1 MKTRNKI
8 LLFILSTVLI
18 LNIIIVN
25 FVIAKADATME
36 VTLNCNEVASAGSKV
51 TCTVYVESKNND
63 GYNGLQADFDLASG
77 LTMDYTSIKGNAF
90 FNYKCG
96 TDNICFI
103 NTDQNY
109 IKEKKDIC
117 SFEVNISSNVSE
129 KEYKIG
135 LKDIQV
141 TAESV
146 RGGYTVGNVST
157 TVRIISSN
165 DKLSSLSISG
175 GSINFDPNVSVY
187 NTTINSSSATISAT
201 AADSNSVVTGTGNV
215 SLNYGN
221 NTFNITVRSE
231 AGTTRTYTIN
241 VNRPDSRST
250 NNNLSSLSVDIGNI
264 SFNKNT
270 TSYNLTTKKSSVNI
284 SATKEDS
291 KATITGDI
299 GNKSLSVGTNTFRI
313 NVVAENGSTKTYTI
327 TIVRQSDESKPT
339 NPTIPTTPSDNRNS
353 NNNLSSLVVTNT
365 NIVFDKNTTVY
376 NLTTEASSVY
386 ISAARETTTAT
397 ISGDVGK
404 HDLKIGK
411 NQFIIR
417 VTAENGNKKVYTIN
431 ITRESGK
438 STNNYLKSLTL
449 SNGNINFKKATT
461 TYNVNV
467 DNNVD
472 KVTIGADLE
481 DSKSSF
487 ENGFGPRVVNLSL
500 GNNTVY
506 IKVRS
511 ESGQVRTYT
520 LYINRNDGRDS
531 DSSLKNITLS
541 SGKISFDKDTL
552 EYKVTVE
559 YNIDKMKIEATPNS
573 AKSKV
578 TINGNEDLSV
588 GDNVFKISVEAEN
601 GKVTVYT
608 ITVIRKEQ
616 GQEISNNNNIKAITI
631 KNHSID
637 FKSNVYKYTVKTNED
652 ELDLTITLDDENAT
666 YKIIGNSELK
676 NGSEVK
682 IKVTAENGDEKTYTL
697 VVKKAN
703 FGLIIGII
711 GIIVLIGVGIGT
723 WLFFKNKKKPST
735 ETFDANDFNQTTVQD
750 LPKSLYDI
758 PSSSQ
763 PNINND
769 INSQN

>member
-1 MKTRNKI
+1 MKKKI
-8 LLFILSTVLI
+8 SLLI
-18 LNIIIVN
+18 LFFIIGIISIIEIISVKASAEIATANISCN
-25 FVIAKADATME
+25 AT
-36 VTLNCNEVASAGSKV
+36 ASAGSKV
-51 TCTVYVESKNND
+51 KCEISISPSNVTIVGVAAFYDLSSGVTYDSFNFKDGFMYAND
-63 GYNGLQADFDLASG
+63 SYREVGFSTYNKSFSG
-77 LTMDYTSIKGNAF
+77 KTTLG
-90 FNYKCG
+90 
-96 TDNICFI
+96 
-103 NTDQNY
+103 
-109 IKEKKDIC
+109 ELL
-117 SFEVNISSNVSE
+117 VNIPSNAVANQ
-129 KEYKIG
+129 EYTIG
-135 LKDIQV
+135 LKKIQV
-141 TAESV
+141 S
-146 RGGYTVGNVST
+146 YGNNILYYPADVT
-157 TVRIISSN
+157 TTIRVVSSN
-165 DKLSSLSISG
+165 DKLSSLSITG
-175 GSINFDPNVSVY
+175 GTINFNPDTLTY

-284 SATKEDS
+284 SATKEDT
-291 KATITGDI
+291 KASITGDI
-299 GNKSLSVGTNTFRI
+299 GSKSLSVGTNTFRI

-339 NPTIPTTPSDNRNS
+339 NPTNPTTPSDNRNS

-376 NLTTEASSVY
+376 NLTTTASSVY

-404 HDLKIGK
+404 QDLKIGK

-417 VTAENGNKKVYTIN
+417 VIAENGNKKVYTIN

-449 SNGNINFKKATT
+449 SNGNINFKKATK

-511 ESGQVRTYT
+511 ESGQVRTYI

-531 DSSLKNITLS
+531 DSSLKDITLS

-608 ITVIRKEQ
+608 INIVRKEQ
-616 GQEISNNNNIKAITI
+616 GEKISNNNSIKAITI

-637 FKSNVYKYTVKTNED
+637 FKSNVYKYTIKANED

-697 VVKKAN
+697 VVKKTN

-711 GIIVLIGVGIGT
+711 GIILLIGVGIGT

>member
-117 SFEVNISSNVSE
+117 SFEVNIPSNVSE

-231 AGTTRTYTIN
+231 SGTTRTYTIN

-339 NPTIPTTPSDNRNS
+339 NPTNPTTPSDNRNS

-404 HDLKIGK
+404 QDLKIGK

-481 DSKSSF
+481 DSKSNF

-697 VVKKAN
+697 VVKKTN

-758 PSSSQ
+758 PLSSQ

>member
-77 LTMDYTSIKGNAF
+77 LTIDYTSIKGNAF

-117 SFEVNISSNVSE
+117 SFEVNIPSNVSE

-250 NNNLSSLSVDIGNI
+250 NNNLSSLSVDIGNM

-284 SATKEDS
+284 SATKEDT
-291 KATITGDI
+291 KASITGDI
-299 GNKSLSVGTNTFRI
+299 GSKSLSVGTNTFRI

-339 NPTIPTTPSDNRNS
+339 NPTNPTTPSDNRNS

-365 NIVFDKNTTVY
+365 NIVFDKKTTVY
-376 NLTTEASSVY
+376 NLTTTASSVY

-404 HDLKIGK
+404 QDLKIGK

-417 VTAENGNKKVYTIN
+417 VIAENGNKKVYTIN

-449 SNGNINFKKATT
+449 SKGNINFKKATT

-531 DSSLKNITLS
+531 DSSLKDITLS

-608 ITVIRKEQ
+608 INIVRKEQ
-616 GQEISNNNNIKAITI
+616 GQEISNNNNIKSITI

-637 FKSNVYKYTVKTNED
+637 FKSNVYKYTIKANED

-697 VVKKAN
+697 VVKKTN

-711 GIIVLIGVGIGT
+711 GIIALIGVGIGT

>member
-77 LTMDYTSIKGNAF
+77 LTIDYTSIKGNAF

-117 SFEVNISSNVSE
+117 SFEVNIPSNVSE

-241 VNRPDSRST
+241 VNRPDNRST
-250 NNNLSSLSVDIGNI
+250 NNNLSSLSDNIGNI
-264 SFNKNT
+264 SFNKDT
-270 TSYNLTTKKSSVNI
+270 TSYKLTTKSSSVNI
-284 SATKEDS
+284 SASAADS
-291 KATITGDI
+291 KSTITGDV
-299 GNKSLSVGTNTFRI
+299 GNKSLSIGTNTFRI
-313 NVVAENGSTKTYTI
+313 NVIAENGSTKTYTI

-339 NPTIPTTPSDNRNS
+339 NPTNPTTPSDNRNS

-376 NLTTEASSVY
+376 NLTTTASSVY

-404 HDLKIGK
+404 QDLKIGK

-417 VTAENGNKKVYTIN
+417 VIAENGNKKVYTIN
-431 ITRESGK
+431 ITRESGR

-449 SNGNINFKKATT
+449 SKGNINFKKATT

-511 ESGQVRTYT
+511 ESGQVRTYI

-531 DSSLKNITLS
+531 DSSLKDITLS

-637 FKSNVYKYTVKTNED
+637 FKSNVYKYTIKANED

-697 VVKKAN
+697 VVKKTN

>member
-1 MKTRNKI
+1 MKKKI
-8 LLFILSTVLI
+8 SIIILSIVI
-18 LNIIIVN
+18 GVISIIG
-25 FVIAKADATME
+25 VISAKANDNGISITINCPSIATAGAQIYCTIISSSNISLAGVFAKYNFSTGILFNNLTTANGFTNPSGSNSTGFTIMNTNGFSGN
-36 VTLNCNEVASAGSKV
+36 VTLGTLQV
-51 TCTVYVESKNND
+51 TIPSN
-63 GYNGLQADFDLASG
+63 A
-77 LTMDYTSIKGNAF
+77 TSNQI
-90 FNYKCG
+90 
-96 TDNICFI
+96 
-103 NTDQNY
+103 
-109 IKEKKDIC
+109 
-117 SFEVNISSNVSE
+117 
-129 KEYKIG
+129 YKIG
-135 LKDIQV
+135 LTSINPSDVNYNDYFLQD
-141 TAESV
+141 
-146 RGGYTVGNVST
+146 VSSD
-157 TVRIISSN
+157 VRIISNN
-165 DKLSSLSISG
+165 DKLSSLSITG
-175 GSINFDPNVSVY
+175 GSINFNTDTLTYS
-187 NTTINSSSATISAT
+187 TTIDSSSATISAT
-201 AADSNSVVTGTGNV
+201 AADSNAVVTGTGNV

-284 SATKEDS
+284 SAAAADS
-291 KATITGDI
+291 KSTITGDV
-299 GNKSLSVGTNTFRI
+299 GNKSLSIGTNTFRI
-313 NVVAENGSTKTYTI
+313 NVIAENGSTKTYTI
-327 TIVRQSDESKPT
+327 TIVRQSDGS
-339 NPTIPTTPSDNRNS
+339 NPTTPTTPSGNKNS
-353 NNNLSSLVVTNT
+353 NNNLSSLIVTNT

-376 NLTTEASSVY
+376 NLTTEASSTY
-386 ISAARETTTAT
+386 ISAARETTTST
-397 ISGDVGK
+397 ISGDIGK

-417 VTAENGNKKVYTIN
+417 VTAENGNKKIYTIN

-438 STNNYLKSLTL
+438 STNNYLKSINL
-449 SNGNINFKKATT
+449 SDGNIDFKKTTT
-461 TYNVNV
+461 TYNINV
-467 DNNVD
+467 DNNIG
-472 KVTIGADLE
+472 KITIDANLD

-487 ENGFGPRVVNLSL
+487 ENGFGPRTINLSL

-506 IKVRS
+506 IKVKS

-520 LYINRNDGRDS
+520 LYINRNDGRNS
-531 DSSLKNITLS
+531 DSSLKNIKLS

-552 EYKVTVE
+552 EYKVTVG
-559 YNIDKMKIEATPNS
+559 YNVDKMKIEATPNS

-588 GDNVFKISVEAEN
+588 GDNVFKIKVEAEN
-601 GKVTVYT
+601 GKVTIYSINV
-608 ITVIRKEQ
+608 VRKEQ
-616 GQEISNNNNIKAITI
+616 GQEISNNNNIKSITI

-637 FKSNVYKYTVKTNED
+637 FKSNVYKYTIKANED

-697 VVKKAN
+697 VVKKTN

-723 WLFFKNKKKPST
+723 WLFFKNKKKPSI

-758 PSSSQ
+758 PSSQSDV
-763 PNINND
+763 NN
-769 INSQN
+769 NTSN

>member
-77 LTMDYTSIKGNAF
+77 LTIDYTSIKGNAF

-117 SFEVNISSNVSE
+117 SFEVNIPSNVSE

-250 NNNLSSLSVDIGNI
+250 NNNLSSLSVDIGNM

-284 SATKEDS
+284 SATKEDT
-291 KATITGDI
+291 KASITGDI
-299 GNKSLSVGTNTFRI
+299 GSKSLSVGTNTFRI

-339 NPTIPTTPSDNRNS
+339 NPTNPTTPSDNRNS

-365 NIVFDKNTTVY
+365 NIVFDKKTTVY
-376 NLTTEASSVY
+376 NLTTTASSVY

-404 HDLKIGK
+404 QDLKIGK

-417 VTAENGNKKVYTIN
+417 VIAENGNKKVYTIN

-449 SNGNINFKKATT
+449 SKGNINFKKATT

-531 DSSLKNITLS
+531 DSSLKDITLS

-608 ITVIRKEQ
+608 INIVRKEQ
-616 GQEISNNNNIKAITI
+616 GQEISNNNNIKSITI

-637 FKSNVYKYTVKTNED
+637 FKSNVYKYTIKANED
-652 ELDLTITLDDENAT
+652 ELYLTITLDDENAT

-697 VVKKAN
+697 VVKKTN

-711 GIIVLIGVGIGT
+711 GIIALIGVGIGT

>member
-77 LTMDYTSIKGNAF
+77 LTIDYTSIKGNAF

-117 SFEVNISSNVSE
+117 SFEVNIPSNVSE

-284 SATKEDS
+284 SATKEDT
-291 KATITGDI
+291 KASITGDI
-299 GNKSLSVGTNTFRI
+299 GSKSLSVGTNTFRI

-339 NPTIPTTPSDNRNS
+339 NPTTPSDNRNS

-365 NIVFDKNTTVY
+365 NIVFDKKTTVY
-376 NLTTEASSVY
+376 NLTTTASSVY

-404 HDLKIGK
+404 QDLKIGK

-417 VTAENGNKKVYTIN
+417 VIAENGNKKVYTIN

-449 SNGNINFKKATT
+449 SNGNINFKKATK

-531 DSSLKNITLS
+531 DSSLKDITLS

-608 ITVIRKEQ
+608 INIVRKEQ

-697 VVKKAN
+697 VVKKTN

-723 WLFFKNKKKPST
+723 WLFFKNKKKPSI

>member
-1 MKTRNKI
+1 MKKKI
-8 LLFILSTVLI
+8 SIIILSIVI
-18 LNIIIVN
+18 GVISIIG
-25 FVIAKADATME
+25 VISAKANDNGISITINCPSIATAGAQINCTINSSSNISLAGVFAKYNFSTGILFNNLTTANGFTNPSGSNSTGFTIMNTNGFSGN
-36 VTLNCNEVASAGSKV
+36 VTLGTLQV
-51 TCTVYVESKNND
+51 TIPSN
-63 GYNGLQADFDLASG
+63 A
-77 LTMDYTSIKGNAF
+77 TSNQI
-90 FNYKCG
+90 
-96 TDNICFI
+96 
-103 NTDQNY
+103 
-109 IKEKKDIC
+109 
-117 SFEVNISSNVSE
+117 
-129 KEYKIG
+129 YKIG
-135 LKDIQV
+135 LTSINPSDVNYNDYFLQD
-141 TAESV
+141 
-146 RGGYTVGNVST
+146 VSSD
-157 TVRIISSN
+157 VRIISNN
-165 DKLSSLSISG
+165 DKLSSLSITG
-175 GSINFDPNVSVY
+175 GSINFNTDTLTYS
-187 NTTINSSSATISAT
+187 TTIDSSSATISAT
-201 AADSNSVVTGTGNV
+201 AADSNAVVTGTGNV

-231 AGTTRTYTIN
+231 AGTTRTYIIN
-241 VNRPDSRST
+241 VNRPDNRST
-250 NNNLSSLSVDIGNI
+250 NNNLSSLSVNIGNI
-264 SFNKNT
+264 SFNKDT
-270 TSYNLTTKKSSVNI
+270 TSYRLTTKSSSVNI
-284 SATKEDS
+284 TATKEDT

-299 GNKSLSVGTNTFRI
+299 GSKGLNIGTNTFRI
-313 NVVAENGSTKTYTI
+313 NVVAENGSKKTYTI
-327 TIVRQSDESKPT
+327 TIVRESDQKQD
-339 NPTIPTTPSDNRNS
+339 TTPGNKNS
-353 NNNLSSLVVTNT
+353 NNNLSSLFVTNT

-376 NLTTEASSVY
+376 NLTTTASSTY
-386 ISAARETTTAT
+386 ISASRETTTAT
-397 ISGDVGK
+397 ITGDTGK
-404 HDLKIGK
+404 HDLKVGK

-417 VTAENGNKKVYTIN
+417 VIAENGSKKTYTIN
-431 ITRESGK
+431 ITREESK
-438 STNNYLKSLTL
+438 SNNNYLKSLTL
-449 SNGNINFKKATT
+449 SNGSINFKKTT
-461 TYNVNV
+461 TEYNINV
-467 DNNVD
+467 AKDID

-511 ESGQVRTYT
+511 ESGQVRTYI

-531 DSSLKNITLS
+531 DSSLKDITLS

-608 ITVIRKEQ
+608 INIVRKEQ
-616 GQEISNNNNIKAITI
+616 GEKISNNNSIKSITI

-637 FKSNVYKYTVKTNED
+637 FKSNVYKYTIKANED

-697 VVKKAN
+697 VIKKSH

-711 GIIVLIGVGIGT
+711 SIIIIALIGLGT